1 MARPS
6 KYKQSL
12 IEEILLRYSNGES
25 LTKICKDKHMPK
37 RNTIYRWRLH
47 YPEFGDAYL
56 LAQEQ
61 HVDAV
66 IDEAGI
72 IVDSEPDPQRARVR
86 VDYRKWLASRL
97 NRDKYGD
104 RLEVQHKHALDI
116 TPILLEAEERMKN
129 IDVEVAR
136 NGLLTQQN
144 ASIEAEISDTDT
156 M

>member
-12 IEEILLRYSNGES
+12 IEEILLRYADGES
-25 LTKICKDKHMPK
+25 LSKICKDKHMPK
-37 RNTIYRWRLH
+37 RNTIYRWRSDH
-47 YPEFGDAYL
+47 PEFGDAYL

-61 HVDAV
+61 HSDAL
-66 IDEAGI
+66 IDEAGE

-104 RLEVQHKHALDI
+104 KLDVRHNHVLDI
-116 TPILLEAEERMKN
+116 SPMLLEATKRMNSIGISGEVVTPKN
-129 IDVEVAR
+129 ELV
-136 NGLLTQQN
+136 
-144 ASIEAEISDTDT
+144 EAENSDTNN